1 MYSLTIRDHMM
12 IAHSLPGEAF
22 GPAQNLHGA
31 TYVVD
36 VTFWRP
42 ELDSNDIVIDIGL
55 ASDVVKAT
63 LGKLNYRN
71 LDEVEDF
78 RNRRSTTEALAKW
91 VFDRMV
97 ANIADGSLGEEASG
111 VTRIRVVL
119 NESHVASAAYESDL

>member
-42 ELDSNDIVIDIGL
+42 QLDSNDIVIDIGL